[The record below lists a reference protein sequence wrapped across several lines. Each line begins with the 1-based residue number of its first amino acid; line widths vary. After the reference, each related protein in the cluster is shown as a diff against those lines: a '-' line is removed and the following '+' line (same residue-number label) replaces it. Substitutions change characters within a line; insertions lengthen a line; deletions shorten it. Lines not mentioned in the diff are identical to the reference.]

1 MEGGVDREKDD
12 ADGVSVK
19 ATAPLEYVFCAYE
32 ERRMGDAAI

>member
-19 ATAPLEYVFCAYE
+19 AATPLEYVIGTKE
-32 ERRMGDAAI
+32 ERGVGVPVV